1 MGEGVGG
8 QNGGEVGGGF
18 GREVAAHGGSTWD
31 RGSFWVV
38 NFVVLLLV
46 SLHCGGLHA
55 IDQS

>member
-1 MGEGVGG
+1 MGEGWGDKMGEGG
-8 QNGGEVGGGF
+8 GGGF
-18 GREVAAHGGSTWD
+18 GREVVAHGGSPWD